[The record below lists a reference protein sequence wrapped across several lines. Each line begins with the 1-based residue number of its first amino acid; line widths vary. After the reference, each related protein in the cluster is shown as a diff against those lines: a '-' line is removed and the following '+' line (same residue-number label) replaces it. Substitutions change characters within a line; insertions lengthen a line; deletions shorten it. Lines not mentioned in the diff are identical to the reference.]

1 MAADVSKLG
10 SELRYRVRND
20 IKRQEIKKKK
30 GEGREGQQ
38 EKPIK
43 GY

>member
-20 IKRQEIKKKK
+20 IKRQEIKKK
-30 GEGREGQQ
+30 GEGREGPQ